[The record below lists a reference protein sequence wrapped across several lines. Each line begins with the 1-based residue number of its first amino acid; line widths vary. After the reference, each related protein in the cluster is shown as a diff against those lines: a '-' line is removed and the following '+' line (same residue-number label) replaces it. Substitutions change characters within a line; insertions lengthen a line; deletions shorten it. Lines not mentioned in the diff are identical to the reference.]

1 MTTTSG
7 SDNKLSVTGTFT
19 ADGDPNTDAVI
30 FSKDDVTVNGLGTLT
45 VESTDNGITSKD
57 DLKVTGG
64 TYVITAAN
72 KGLEA
77 TDNTIN
83 ASDDGINAG
92 QKSDSCAVQIT
103 INGGTII
110 VNGETVNTIMNQM
123 IFTQISGL
131 NRFSYTGIL

>member
-7 SDNKLSVTGTFT
+7 SDNKLSVTVTFT

-30 FSKDDVTVNGLGTLT
+30 FSKDDVMLNGLGTLT

-77 TDNTIN
+77 TDITIN

-103 INGGTII
+103 I
-110 VNGETVNTIMNQM
+110 NGETVNTIMNQM